1 MAAGEDFDNTI
12 LEYLVAEFRKDQGID
27 LSKDKLAVQVGVS
40 GMLSVGYPVDQS
52 LDWTARLGSCTFHF
66 RLSSVPKETPPPPP
80 FLLPTAP
87 A

>member
-40 GMLSVGYPVDQS
+40 GMLSVGYPVDRS

-66 RLSSVPKETPPPPP
+66 RVCPRKLLPPP
-80 FLLPTAP
+80 FLLPAAP